1 MTNKEIWEKAKN
13 AIIGWCNENKIPLKD
28 VHENIF
34 PSYSIEDYGVIIL
47 SLVCT
52 DSEYPRA
59 RFVIGTADGGDGCFS
74 EYGAYFC
81 CDPYLYDVDDTKF
94 NYSETSMDCFAD
106 DIIANVLLDI
116 NTYFTRFDVDYPPLP
131 TISDVADDMDNKK
144 LSDFFLNIDDSNEL
158 KIASSLMVGEFFKDT
173 SRTSFYEE
181 DYLNVLCRNTN
192 TVLFKIQKLLKGDE
206 KVFMFRVNIVTV
218 DAELKI
224 KQQFTTYE
232 EFTNLINSTIQA
244 LKSFPSFEEYADELE
259 NYL

>member
-1 MTNKEIWEKAKN
+1 MVEK
-13 AIIGWCNENKIPLKD
+13 
-28 VHENIF
+28 
-34 PSYSIEDYGVIIL
+34 
-47 SLVCT
+47 
-52 DSEYPRA
+52 
-59 RFVIGTADGGDGCFS
+59 
-74 EYGAYFC
+74 
-81 CDPYLYDVDDTKF
+81 
-94 NYSETSMDCFAD
+94 
-106 DIIANVLLDI
+106 
-116 NTYFTRFDVDYPPLP
+116 
-131 TISDVADDMDNKK
+131 
-144 LSDFFLNIDDSNEL
+144 
-158 KIASSLMVGEFFKDT
+158 FFKDN

-244 LKSFPSFEEYADELE
+244 LKSFPSFEKYADELE

>member
-13 AIIGWCNENKIPLKD
+13 AIIGWCNENKIPFKSVGSNL
-28 VHENIF
+28 F
-34 PSYSIEDYGVIIL
+34 PSYYSEVGEVIFL
-47 SLVCT
+47 SLT
-52 DSEYPRA
+52 SSNTEYPYV
-59 RFVIGTADGGDGCFS
+59 RFVIGTPDTSDGCFS
-74 EYGAYFC
+74 YYKGYFC
-81 CDPYLYDVDDTKF
+81 CDVYRYEPNEKYFDYSSATTNFSDDF
-94 NYSETSMDCFAD
+94 
-106 DIIANVLLDI
+106 IGNVFSDI
-116 NTYFTRFDVDYPPLP
+116 NNYFTRFDVDYPPLP
-131 TISDVADDMDNKK
+131 AITDVIDDMDNKK

-158 KIASSLMVGEFFKDT
+158 KITSSLMVEEFFKDN